1 MEATTWKWLNE
12 RTKGHTRQFDL
23 IAWRSARRFEVEE
36 QRSELARKREVVDRL
51 LKDLTQTQKQLEEF
65 RGQVRDIERNL
76 EQSLAAAKHR
86 IRDDSPAVSTK
97 LLSLNQGLA
106 SARENLQGFEAAA
119 LAANEQAQ
127 ILLLDLRTT
136 EAKVCAHPHLSLLP
150 RLKLSLRDAPP
161 CGPHVRPTHSAEHA
175 EPAQQKGA
183 VGPQHPAPDRASLH
197 ASGRWRSC
205 GSERS
210 WRRSA
215 SGIW

>member
-36 QRSELARKREVVDRL
+36 KRSELASKRDVVDRL
-51 LKDLTQTQKQLEEF
+51 LKDLNKTQKQLEEF

-136 EAKVCAHPHLSLLP
+136 EAKVCAHLNVPFYATQAQTVAERYSP
-150 RLKLSLRDAPP
+150 LRGTRPLVAPFN
-161 CGPHVRPTHSAEHA
+161 T
-175 EPAQQKGA
+175 
-183 VGPQHPAPDRASLH
+183 RASTTKE
-197 ASGRWRSC
+197 
-205 GSERS
+205 GSEAATP
-210 WRRSA
+210 WA
-215 SGIW
+215 